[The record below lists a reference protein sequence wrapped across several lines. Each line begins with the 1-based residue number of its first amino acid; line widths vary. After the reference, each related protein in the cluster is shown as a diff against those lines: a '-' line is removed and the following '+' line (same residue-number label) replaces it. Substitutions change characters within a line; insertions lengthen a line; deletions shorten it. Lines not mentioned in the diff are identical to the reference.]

1 MKYYQATEEVYAQ
14 FLTIY
19 PRFDN
24 YNRFEKFVM
33 LNLAVVALYLVVSC
47 IRSISPKRIYNRVA
61 KFALGIGPV
70 RREIEKNLEKV
81 RVEILSEYP
90 SELRPKLDKIPYKP
104 PEI

>member
-1 MKYYQATEEVYAQ
+1 LA
-14 FLTIY
+14 LY

-24 YNRFEKFVM
+24 YNRFEKFVI
-33 LNLAVVALYLVVSC
+33 LNLTVIALYIVVSF
-47 IRSISPKRIYNRVA
+47 IRSISPKRIYNWAA
-61 KFALGIGPV
+61 KFVLGFGPV
-70 RREIEKNLEKV
+70 RRELEKNLEKV